1 MRRLLPIP
9 ILLLLA
15 ACTNISTLDELPPAI
30 TYAPVYAAVKWDAPV
45 ELKPVQPT
53 ATAGKIYA
61 YGNYA
66 FQIDQ
71 YSGIHIIGNAASAQ
85 AKKIA
90 FLQIPFCTEM
100 AIRNDYLYTNHN
112 NDIVVFDL
120 SNPAEPRLIKRLEKA
135 FPAAST
141 MQEHPPFSNAYFEC
155 PDPSKGMVVGWEQ
168 KTVENPKCRR

>member
-1 MRRLLPIP
+1 MQMLLPIP
-9 ILLLLA
+9 ILLLLDS
-15 ACTNISTLDELPPAI
+15 CSIVSTLDEMPPAI

-45 ELKPVQPT
+45 ELKPVKPT

-61 YGNYA
+61 YGTYA

-71 YSGIHIIGNAASAQ
+71 YAGIHIIGNAKSAQ

-120 SNPAEPRLIKRLEKA
+120 SNPASVEICSRKGIYSEP
-135 FPAAST
+135 
-141 MQEHPPFSNAYFEC
+141 FEAVA
-155 PDPSKGMVVGWEQ
+155 PRAHIRQLADTGSIPVFATISLQ
-168 KTVENPKCRR
+168 KL